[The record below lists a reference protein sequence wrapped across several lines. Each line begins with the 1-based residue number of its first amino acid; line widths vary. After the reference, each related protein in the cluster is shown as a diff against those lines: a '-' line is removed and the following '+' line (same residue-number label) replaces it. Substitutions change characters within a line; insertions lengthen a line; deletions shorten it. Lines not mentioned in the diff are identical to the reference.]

1 MTTYINIR
9 VKIHLHIN
17 ENINQEIMR
26 YLSVPDSNTVGYLT
40 DELNRLLA
48 ADNMT
53 GDIYYVFDEQLDNP
67 LPEDSLLGGPLFPR
81 NILLMYTMIENGSTL
96 FVQARLINPNVAT
109 TTAATTAANTQTNIM
124 RIVGHMY
131 NQETGERLNDM
142 LLDVQ
147 DNATIGILLHY
158 ITTELGRQN
167 IEGSIYHINNEEGY
181 VISDQTLLGGP
192 NYLLDRLVTDVGINN
207 NSLLYM
213 NCRITNPPNVAT
225 QLPVVDIN
233 QQFQAMDLN
242 SFLDVYETLMNITA
256 PTQQNP
262 LTDVINSLSSL
273 NTLLPVMNIPFMLF
287 PENPNPLTM
296 NPVMEDVVVGLDK
309 NDLDKLRVAIYT
321 DFEDRDGSD
330 RDMCSVCFEK
340 FIDSDMCRELKC
352 KHLYHQVC
360 IDKWLGEHITCPI
373 CREECGKG
381 VPNL

>member
-9 VKIHLHIN
+9 VKIHLAP
-17 ENINQEIMR
+17 NQEVML

-40 DELNRLLA
+40 DEINRLLA
-48 ADNMT
+48 AENMT

-96 FVQARLINPNVAT
+96 FVQARLINPTAANAT
-109 TTAATTAANTQTNIM
+109 TTAATAATAAIATQPNIM
-124 RIVGHMY
+124 TILGRIYIQG
-131 NQETGERLNDM
+131 TDERLNDM
-142 LLDVQ
+142 LLYVQ
-147 DNATIGILLHY
+147 DNATIGALLNY
-158 ITTELGRQN
+158 INTELARQY

-192 NYLLDRLVTDVGINN
+192 NYPLERLVTDVGINN

-262 LTDVINSLSSL
+262 LTDVINSLSTL

-287 PENPNPLTM
+287 PENPNPLT
-296 NPVMEDVVVGLDK
+296 MEDVVVGLDK

-340 FIDSDMCRELKC
+340 FIDSDMCRELTC
-352 KHLYHQVC
+352 KHLYHQTC
-360 IDKWLGEHITCPI
+360 IDKWLGGHITCPI